1 VTARRVERTITIG
14 EQRERVWRAL
24 IDADL
29 LGRWLRAE
37 VELDPRPGGPARF
50 RPDHGPS
57 RTGRVA
63 AVDVGRRLAL
73 DWWPDGLE
81 AAATRVE
88 LTLEDDDAGT
98 RLSVVESGFQAPLD
112 AVAHDLGW
120 GMAVADAPVALAG
133 MRVGAGTR
141 V

>member
-1 VTARRVERTITIG
+1 MTGRRVERTITIDEHR
-14 EQRERVWRAL
+14 EQVWQAL
-24 IDADL
+24 IDAEL
-29 LGRWLRAE
+29 LGRWLRAD

-63 AVDVGRRLAL
+63 AVDTGRRLVL

-88 LTLEDDDAGT
+88 LTLTDEGEGT
-98 RLSVVESGFQAPLD
+98 RLSVVESGFQEPLD
-112 AVAHDLGW
+112 VVAHDLGW
-120 GMAVADAPVALAG
+120 GMAVAEAPVALAG
-133 MRVGAGTR
+133 TRMGAGAR
-141 V
+141 A